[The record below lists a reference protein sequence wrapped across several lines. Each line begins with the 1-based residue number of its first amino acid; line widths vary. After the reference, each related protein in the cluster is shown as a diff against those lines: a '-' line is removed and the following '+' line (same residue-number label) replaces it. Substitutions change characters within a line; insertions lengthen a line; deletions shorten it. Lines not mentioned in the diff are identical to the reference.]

1 MAINDNL
8 KYLRNKF
15 SKKQPELAAVLGIAQ
30 SSYSNYENG
39 NREIGIADAIKLADY
54 FGISVERLIRDNLWE
69 DTQGVVISGPIGVIT
84 NHGHIAHNNP
94 VGNNNTLPPKEQQDL
109 LNEVVVLRLEVSSL
123 RQRIVDLS
131 NSLLEKDETIQ
142 AQKQLIQL
150 LQKKD

>member
-1 MAINDNL
+1 MIIGNNL

-15 SKKQPELAAVLGIAQ
+15 LKKQTELATLLGVAINT
-30 SSYSNYENG
+30 YSNYENG
-39 NREIGIADAIKLADY
+39 KLEPNTSSLIKLADY

-94 VGNNNTLPPKEQQDL
+94 IGNNSPKEQQDP

-123 RQRIVDLS
+123 RQRITDLS
-131 NSLLEKDETIQ
+131 NSLSEKDETIQ

>member
-15 SKKQPELAAVLGIAQ
+15 LKKQTELATLLGIAPNT
-30 SSYSNYENG
+30 YSNYENG
-39 NREIGIADAIKLADY
+39 NREISIADAIKLADY

-94 VGNNNTLPPKEQQDL
+94 VGSNPPKEQQDP

-123 RQRIVDLS
+123 RQRITDLS
-131 NSLLEKDETIQ
+131 NSLSEKDETIQ